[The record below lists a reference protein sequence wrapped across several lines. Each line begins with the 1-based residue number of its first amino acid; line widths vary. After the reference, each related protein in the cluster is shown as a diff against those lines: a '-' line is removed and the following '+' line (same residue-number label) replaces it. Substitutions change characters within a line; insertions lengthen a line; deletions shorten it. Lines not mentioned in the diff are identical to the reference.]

1 MKYLQD
7 LWYKLITKEKVLFK
21 SATLYFAAAIAA
33 APEILSTAQ
42 AQWPSIAPYLPHVL
56 QDSGLKW
63 IALGIFLCRIR
74 SMIKISK
81 G

>member
-1 MKYLQD
+1 MSYLQA
-7 LWYKLITKEKVLFK
+7 LWAKLITREKELFK
-21 SATLYFAAAIAA
+21 SATLYFAAALAA
-33 APEILSTAQ
+33 APEVLAAAQ
-42 AQWPSIAPYLPHVL
+42 DQWPSIAPYLPHVL

-63 IALGIFLCRIR
+63 IAIGVFLCRIR